1 MSFLTFLGGEVVVG
15 EGSRE
20 FLHVFRRGNRSWRVC
35 VGFGEGSRRVEEGN
49 WDFVLNGFQD
59 LSKLPRNNKRLSCLT
74 LYVADYHVSKSLL
87 HLK

>member
-49 WDFVLNGFQD
+49 WDFVIFLRGIFF
-59 LSKLPRNNKRLSCLT
+59 LPGKDMIYFILKRKEWKNNI
-74 LYVADYHVSKSLL
+74 
-87 HLK
+87 